1 MRLRPWLSATRIHVA
16 FDVAGRLG
24 FHDMSPF
31 GTHSAARTLAVYA
44 SWPRSPVHCLRPRK
58 TRFRRDGL
66 RRRRWDLHP
75 GSLSEVSG
83 ATSFLFS
90 QACPGARAT
99 VTRMGRLWPA
109 RTRKRPRKASTV
121 LRRARRPAPIRFAM
135 PRRAPRVRALPAAT
149 RGPGTFR
156 GAGTARGVS
165 TVENGRQ
172 DLTYE
177 AGLAGPSGGRA
188 ARGSPSRSSSACTD
202 RPSRRASRARA
213 AARRGASPRRP
224 ARPGGR
230 RGART
235 GAAGRR

>member
-1 MRLRPWLSATRIHVA
+1 MSSPASQLLLRAPTSRRPTGLVALTVSFLSPDRASRLHPRFLGDPCVRATFHDPGGRMRLRPWLSATRISVA

-90 QACPGARAT
+90 QACPGAPAT
-99 VTRMGRLWPA
+99 VTRIGRLWPA
-109 RTRKRPRKASTV
+109 RTRKRPRKAPTV
-121 LRRARRPAPIRFAM
+121 VRRARRPAPIRFAM
-135 PRRAPRVRALPAAT
+135 PRRAPRVRALPTTT
-149 RGPGTFR
+149 RGGAPRAAPGTLE
-156 GAGTARGVS
+156 S
-165 TVENGRQ
+165 GR
-172 DLTYE
+172 
-177 AGLAGPSGGRA
+177 
-188 ARGSPSRSSSACTD
+188 
-202 RPSRRASRARA
+202 
-213 AARRGASPRRP
+213 
-224 ARPGGR
+224 
-230 RGART
+230 
-235 GAAGRR
+235 